1 MQDKITKILKQAS
14 IFTTDPDK
22 DWRRIFVGLI
32 VITVSVSVWSF
43 FFYRQVNQD
52 IQVSETK
59 RPKNAGAVVA
69 AYGEYLGVQ
78 TNNVAEYSAL
88 LSALT
93 KAKELGATEVDCIL
107 DSELVVKQMRREYK
121 VKEPTLQ
128 KLYLKIYN
136 LTTQFKKVTFTHTLR
151 AGNKE
156 ADAEVNKVLDQ
167 PR

>member
-1 MQDKITKILKQAS
+1 MKLITH
-14 IFTTDPDK
+14 TDGGSRGNP
-22 DWRRIFVGLI
+22 GPAATGI
-32 VITVSVSVWSF
+32 VI
-43 FFYRQVNQD
+43 
-52 IQVSETK
+52 
-59 RPKNAGAVVA
+59 KNVEGKVVA

-156 ADAEVNKVLDQ
+156 ADAEVNKVLDKNA
-167 PR
+167 

>member
-69 AYGEYLGVQ
+69 ERS
-78 TNNVAEYSAL
+78 TITAL
-88 LSALT
+88 WKLSEEVGGRAIILT
-93 KAKELGATEVDCIL
+93 FCEEPEARAA
-107 DSELVVKQMRREYK
+107 RE
-121 VKEPTLQ
+121 
-128 KLYLKIYN
+128 
-136 LTTQFKKVTFTHTLR
+136 
-151 AGNKE
+151 E
-156 ADAEVNKVLDQ
+156 AQARSRV
-167 PR
+167 